1 MSAMLLASILFTVLG
16 VLVGEE
22 PGCLR
27 NLGHR
32 DIPGSKMSPSLT
44 TLSLGLVPFA
54 LILKLS

>member
-1 MSAMLLASILFTVLG
+1 MSAMLLDSILLTVLG
-16 VLVGEE
+16 VLASEE
-22 PGCLR
+22 PGCLL

>member
-1 MSAMLLASILFTVLG
+1 MLLASILLTVLG
-16 VLVGEE
+16 VLASEE
-22 PGCLR
+22 PGCLL

-44 TLSLGLVPFA
+44 TLSLGLVSFA